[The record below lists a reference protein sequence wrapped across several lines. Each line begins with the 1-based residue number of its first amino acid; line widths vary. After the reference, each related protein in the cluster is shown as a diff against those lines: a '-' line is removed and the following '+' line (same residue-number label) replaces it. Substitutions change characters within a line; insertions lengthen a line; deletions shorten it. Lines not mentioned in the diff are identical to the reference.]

1 MSSLYQL
8 DNSILELLENGF
20 NMACVDLETGEIDTE
35 KAQQYLEALQLER
48 AVKIENIALYIKNL
62 LSDAAEIKA
71 EEKNLKAR
79 REAKEKKAERL
90 RDYLMASLTAN
101 KEPKFETARVALAF
115 RSSKQVVI
123 DNLETLDKA
132 YIKEKVEYQADKT
145 AIKKAIDN
153 GETVNGAHIE
163 EKQNL
168 QIK

>member
-1 MSSLYQL
+1 MSSLYQI
-8 DNSILELLENGF
+8 DNSIIELLENGF
-20 NMACVDLETGEIDTE
+20 NMACVDMETGEIDTE
-35 KAQQYLEALQLER
+35 KAEQYLEALQIER
-48 AVKIENIALYIKNL
+48 AVKIENIALFIKNL

-90 RDYLMASLTAN
+90 REYLTTSLIAS

-115 RSSKQVVI
+115 RSSKQVII
-123 DNLETLDKA
+123 DDIDTLDKA
-132 YIKEKVEYQADKT
+132 FIKEKIEYQADKT

>member
-8 DNSILELLENGF
+8 DSSILELLENGF

-35 KAQQYLEALQLER
+35 KAQAYLEALQIER
-48 AVKIENIALYIKNL
+48 AVKIENIALFIKNL
-62 LSDAAEIKA
+62 ESDAAEIKA

-90 RDYLMASLTAN
+90 RNYLTNSLN
-101 KEPKFETARVALAF
+101 GSKFETARVALAF

-123 DNLETLDKA
+123 DNMEMLNKA
-132 YIKEKVEYQADKT
+132 YIKEEIKYSADKT
-145 AIKKAIDN
+145 AIKKALDN
-153 GETVNGAHIE
+153 GETVTGAHIE

>member
-1 MSSLYQL
+1 MSSLYL
-8 DNSILELLENGF
+8 IDNEIRELLENGF
-20 NMACVDLETGEIDTE
+20 NMACVDLETGEIDE
-35 KAQQYLEALQLER
+35 VKAQEYLEALQIER

-62 LSDAAEIKA
+62 ESDATEIKA

-79 REAKEKKAERL
+79 RETKERKAQRL
-90 RDYLMASLTAN
+90 REYLTNSLN
-101 KEPKFETARVALAF
+101 GSKFETARVALAF
-115 RSSKQVVI
+115 RSSKQVII
-123 DNLETLDKA
+123 DNLDTIDKA
-132 YIKEKVEYQADKT
+132 YIKEEVKITADKT

>member
-1 MSSLYQL
+1 MSSLYVI
-8 DNSILELLENGF
+8 DSEIRELLENGF
-20 NMACVDLETGEIDTE
+20 NLACVDLETGEINTE
-35 KAQQYLEALQLER
+35 KAQAYLEALQIER

-71 EEKNLKAR
+71 EEKILKAR

-90 RDYLMASLTAN
+90 REYLTASLTEAN
-101 KEPKFETARVALAF
+101 NRKFETARVVLAF

-123 DNLETLDKA
+123 DDMATLDKA
-132 YIKEKVEYQADKT
+132 YIKEKIEYAPDKT

-153 GETVNGAHIE
+153 GETVAGAHIE